1 MIEIIKK
8 EYHRR
13 IIEEGYQRII
23 QCADLLS
30 EEDLW
35 YRANQNTNSIANL
48 IMHLSGNV
56 RQYIISGIGHAEDNR
71 QRDLEFDFNNRK
83 DRIIIINELKETVEQ
98 SNVIVS
104 NLSMDQL
111 TESRKVQGFDETVL
125 SIIIHVVEHFSYH
138 VGQITYFTK
147 AHKDIDT
154 GYYAGLDLNI
164 T

>member
-13 IIEEGYQRII
+13 IIEEGFHRIEK
-23 QCADLLS
+23 CVSLLS
-30 EEDLW
+30 EDEIW
-35 YRANQNTNSIANL
+35 YRPNENSNSVGNL

-56 RQYIISGIGHAEDNR
+56 KQYVVSGIGRQPDDRERDKEFDIDNR
-71 QRDLEFDFNNRK
+71 
-83 DRIIIINELKETVEQ
+83 KEK
-98 SNVIVS
+98 NVIIGELRKVVFES
-104 NLSMDQL
+104 NGVIDKLTAAQL
-111 TESRKVQGFDETVL
+111 TEDRKVQGFDESVL
-125 SIIIHVVEHFSYH
+125 SIIIHVIEHYSYH

-147 AHKDIDT
+147 ARKDIDT